1 MAKFW
6 TKLPQEAVM
15 ENLSTAR
22 EVSTFGT
29 EGECDPWTI
38 SRLCSL
44 PTGSEGPLVSSSKCI
59 TYIAGGWVGVCQLNF
74 VEASF
79 TRLHW
84 DTPIFHLIYF
94 IDIHVL

>member
-38 SRLCSL
+38 SRSYSL

-59 TYIAGGWVGVCQLNF
+59 TCIARGVGGGLSIKFCGGQF
-74 VEASF
+74 YQASLGH
-79 TRLHW
+79 THISSN
-84 DTPIFHLIYF
+84 IFH
-94 IDIHVL
+94 